1 MQKTS
6 MVTFDPFA
14 NERSTLGFLTK
25 AWRRTSRMWG
35 KSTMMDE
42 MEYDLKR
49 LEARMGV
56 NVLSKRS
63 RAASNKSFLGRR

>member
-14 NERSTLGFLTK
+14 NERTLGLLSK
-25 AWRRTSRMWG
+25 AWRRTARMLS
-35 KSTMMDE
+35 KSTLMDE

-49 LEARMGV
+49 LETRMGV
-56 NVLSKRS
+56 NVLSRS
-63 RAASNKSFLGRR
+63 HSGTRGGSHKSKI